1 MTVLRT
7 MDVQTLARRL
17 EVGAVTLVDVR
28 ERREH
33 ASERIAGALSWPL
46 SRIGQAPLDLSAAG
60 HVVFHCKSGMRTGAH
75 GARFAAHARGN
86 GFVLIGGIDAWKRAG
101 MAVEKGAAGASSS
114 GKSGGVMSA
123 FARLFGLRGGS

>member
-28 ERREH
+28 ERHEH
-33 ASERIAGALSWPL
+33 ASEWIAGALSWPL
-46 SRIGQAPLDLSAAG
+46 SRIGQAPPALPAAG
-60 HVVFHCKSGMRTGAH
+60 DLVFHCKSGMRTDAH
-75 GARFAAHARGN
+75 GARLAAHARGN
-86 GFVLIGGIDAWKRAG
+86 GFVLVGGIEAWKRAG
-101 MAVEKGAAGASSS
+101 MAVERGVANASAS

-123 FARLFGLRGGS
+123 IVRLFGSRGES